1 MCVVGGGL
9 LGLRWWYESQIPHPR
24 GGEHWTGPLEMLTHY
39 VLMLTAFAALMGPF
53 ATFLGLREWLRF
65 RRAERAV
72 AAHPH
77 IDYSGAVSGGDS

>member
-39 VLMLTAFAALMGPF
+39 VLVLLAFAALMGPV

-72 AAHPH
+72 AAREQLS
-77 IDYSGAVSGGDS
+77 SGDAASNTEA